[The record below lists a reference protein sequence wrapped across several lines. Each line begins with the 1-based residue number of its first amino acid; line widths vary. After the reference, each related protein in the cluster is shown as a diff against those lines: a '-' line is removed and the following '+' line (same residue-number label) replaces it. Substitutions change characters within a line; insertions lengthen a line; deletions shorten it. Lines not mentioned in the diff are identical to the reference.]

1 MSVTIERRESHSFIR
16 LDGDFTV
23 TSATELKQVLLE
35 GIAAGMDLHLDMEQI
50 GAFDITAM
58 QLLWAAGRA
67 AAPTG
72 TKLVI
77 PVTEAVAVVAREAGF
92 DPFPGLAVQ
101 G

>member
-1 MSVTIERRESHSFIR
+1 MAVTIERRESHSLIR
-16 LDGDFTV
+16 MEGDVTV

-35 GIAAGMDLHLDMEQI
+35 GIAAGTDLHLDMEQM
-50 GAFDITAM
+50 GTFDITAM
-58 QLLWAAGRA
+58 QLLWAAGRDA
-67 AAPTG
+67 AHTG

-77 PVTEAVAVVAREAGF
+77 PVTEAAAAVAREAGF